1 MGCSTERT
9 IEKIP
14 EKNKGYP
21 VCRLTVQLTDEID
34 CLVSYDS
41 NRLLLG
47 GKEEFQM
54 FDLTTKNIST
64 ISKEHKGRI
73 NCLIKLE
80 NNKVVSGS
88 QDKTIKIWD
97 IEKKECLYT
106 LEGHTSIIWE
116 IKSLTKN
123 RLISAADDNTSRI
136 WNLDKK
142 SSEYFYKSKRHISS
156 IAVLDN
162 NRVLL
167 TSGKNILLFDINT
180 KEQLSFL
187 DISVWVLKTLKNGDV
202 AAGGR
207 GFLYILQITDEI
219 KIKTKFGKGHNS
231 TLTNIIE
238 LENENLVTSDDKKN
252 IILWDR
258 NDPESV
264 YLIEG
269 HKENVMALCYIEGNK
284 FASVSI
290 DKELKIW
297 E

>member
-54 FDLTTKNIST
+54 FDFATKNIST

-73 NCLIKLE
+73 NCLIKLK
-80 NNKVVSGS
+80 NNQVVSGS

-167 TSGKNILLFDINT
+167 TSGKNILLFDIKT

-238 LENENLVTSDDKKN
+238 LENENLVTSADEKN

>member
-14 EKNKGYP
+14 EKNKGLP
-21 VCRLTVQLTDEID
+21 VCRLTISLTDEID
-34 CLVSYDS
+34 CLLSYDS
-41 NRLLLG
+41 KRLLLG
-47 GKEEFQM
+47 GKEEFQI
-54 FDLTTKNIST
+54 FDFDTKNIST

-80 NNKVVSGS
+80 DNKVVSGS

-116 IKSLTKN
+116 VKSLSNN

-136 WNLDKK
+136 WNLNNK
-142 SSEYFYKSKRHISS
+142 SSEYFYKSKRQVSS

-162 NRVLL
+162 NRILL
-167 TSGKNILLFDINT
+167 SSGKNLLLFNLDT
-180 KEQLSFL
+180 KEQLTFL
-187 DISVWVLKTLKNGDV
+187 DISVWSLKTLKNGDV
-202 AAGGR
+202 AAGGK
-207 GFLYILQITDEI
+207 GVLYILKITDEI
-219 KIKTKFGKGHNS
+219 KIITEFAKGHES
-231 TLTNIIE
+231 TIISIIE
-238 LENENLVTSDDKKN
+238 LENELLVTASSDKEL
-252 IILWDR
+252 ILWDR
-258 NDPESV
+258 KDPESI

-269 HKENVMALCYIEGNK
+269 HKSGVMALCLIEGNK
-284 FASVSI
+284 FASVSE

>member
-1 MGCSTERT
+1 M
-9 IEKIP
+9 
-14 EKNKGYP
+14 
-21 VCRLTVQLTDEID
+21 
-34 CLVSYDS
+34 
-41 NRLLLG
+41 
-47 GKEEFQM
+47 
-54 FDLTTKNIST
+54 
-64 ISKEHKGRI
+64 
-73 NCLIKLE
+73 
-80 NNKVVSGS
+80 
-88 QDKTIKIWD
+88 
-97 IEKKECLYT
+97 
-106 LEGHTSIIWE
+106 
-116 IKSLTKN
+116 
-123 RLISAADDNTSRI
+123 
-136 WNLDKK
+136 
-142 SSEYFYKSKRHISS
+142 
-156 IAVLDN
+156 
-162 NRVLL
+162 
-167 TSGKNILLFDINT
+167 
-180 KEQLSFL
+180 

-238 LENENLVTSDDKKN
+238 LENENLVTSADEKN

>member
-54 FDLTTKNIST
+54 FDIATKNIST

-142 SSEYFYKSKRHISS
+142 SSEYFYRSKRHISS

-180 KEQLSFL
+180 KESKSYPFQSETSFL
-187 DISVWVLKTLKNGDV
+187 FGGKDSILYCPNISTIGCINYSGKNQLLC
-202 AAGGR
+202 R
-207 GFLYILQITDEI
+207 TNSKIIIT
-219 KIKTKFGKGHNS
+219 K
-231 TLTNIIE
+231 E
-238 LENENLVTSDDKKN
+238 LERTIN
-252 IILWDR
+252 
-258 NDPESV
+258 
-264 YLIEG
+264 Y
-269 HKENVMALCYIEGNK
+269 
-284 FASVSI
+284 
-290 DKELKIW
+290 
-297 E
+297 